1 MTASDLKEEWC
12 LQQTQ
17 FDSYEKHSLAIK
29 LMSVAVTV
37 IGGVSNGKG
46 TTVCI
51 AVLLVLWLQ
60 DAIWKT
66 FQSRIEQ
73 RLLKVEQALA
83 DNAAVTAFQFNRD
96 FADQRRG
103 LSGLLQE
110 YIGQAARPT
119 VAYPHAVLVLITV
132 LNLATRGNL

>member
-1 MTASDLKEEWC
+1 MPAADLKEEWC

-37 IGGVSNGKG
+37 IAVFSNGQG
-46 TTVCI
+46 IAAFI

-73 RLLKVEQALA
+73 RLLKIEQALA
-83 DNAAVTAFQFNRD
+83 DNDALTPFQFNRD
-96 FADQRRG
+96 FAQQRRG
-103 LSGLLQE
+103 FSGLLQE
-110 YIGQAARPT
+110 YIGQAVRPT
-119 VAYPHAVLVLITV
+119 VAYPHAALVLITALSLV
-132 LNLATRGNL
+132 TSA